1 MLARYLHSRS
11 SSLRNTDTRSTMRPL
26 VVLSLCLLALVGF
39 SRAGDVQQVATG
51 PRRTGLQDGANCQNN
66 DQCLSRCC
74 LKVFHGDG
82 AGSPGECRP
91 SAGPGERCSY
101 EQVKG
106 GANVNYCP
114 CRVGICG
121 DDDICPSEDTSAE
134 GDHH

>member
-1 MLARYLHSRS
+1 
-11 SSLRNTDTRSTMRPL
+11 MRPL

-39 SRAGDVQQVATG
+39 SRADDDDVQQVATG
-51 PRRTGLQDGANCQNN
+51 HRPTGLQDGANCQNN

-91 SAGPGERCSY
+91 AAGPGERCSY

-134 GDHH
+134 GDHD

>member
-1 MLARYLHSRS
+1 
-11 SSLRNTDTRSTMRPL
+11 MRPL
-26 VVLSLCLLALVGF
+26 IVLSLCLLALVGF

-51 PRRTGLQDGANCQNN
+51 HRRTDLQDGANCQNN

-91 SAGPGERCSY
+91 AAGPGERCSY

-134 GDHH
+134 GDHR